1 MVRGIYTAAM
11 GMLTDVTKLDTV
23 SNNLA
28 NINTTGY
35 RKDLPTFATYAE
47 RMIYAKEFQK
57 MRPIGNLEHGVVLDR
72 VYNDVEQ
79 GMIQESGNSLDFAIE
94 GEGFFALEI
103 PGSGV
108 FYSRAG
114 NFKINQQNQLVNAD
128 GLAVLDE
135 NGNYIY
141 LTEDFQVDRGGYIKD
156 PAGNIITRLGIYAFA
171 NPSTLQKVGYTLYQ
185 PTQESGQPIPAENF
199 RIMQGYI
206 ELSNVNAVREMIKM
220 IEAQRHFEFNQR
232 VVVTEDQMLA
242 KLMDQVAS
250 LR

>member
-1 MVRGIYTAAM
+1 MRGIYTAAM

-28 NINTTGY
+28 NVNTNGY

-47 RMIYAKEFQK
+47 RMIYAKEAQK
-57 MRPIGNLEHGVVLDR
+57 MKPIGSLEHGVVLER
-72 VYNDVEQ
+72 VYNDAEQ
-79 GMIQESGNSLDFAIE
+79 GVIQESGNNLDFAIE
-94 GEGFFALEI
+94 GEGFFALEV

-108 FYSRAG
+108 LYSRAG
-114 NFKINQQNQLVNAD
+114 NFKINPHNQLMNVD

-141 LTEDFQVDRGGYIKD
+141 LNDGFQVDREGYIKD
-156 PAGNIITRLGIYAFA
+156 PTGNIVTRLGIYTFA

-206 ELSNVNAVREMIKM
+206 ELSNVNAVREMVKM

-232 VVVTEDQMLA
+232 VVTTEDQMLA